1 MSSRHENNLLSGD
14 KTWEGH
20 QKTCVSE
27 YYSNLKSEAEQL
39 GEALIQYANPMW
51 CWCCI
56 KMQKQILLALG
67 VRLRFGDLFP
77 SRANSKPGKRA
88 IYEIH
93 EKQSLRA
100 RFTKT
105 ELGGFCSVGRHLQ
118 IVLLWFCK
126 SVFLLTVSENI
137 WKALYGV
144 SLLLSRMGESC
155 RHAKKHSGK
164 ALPRRYSILNTHTSA
179 QK

>member
-1 MSSRHENNLLSGD
+1 MSSRQENNLSGD
-14 KTWEGH
+14 KIWEGH
-20 QKTCVSE
+20 QTTCVSE
-27 YYSNLKSEAEQL
+27 YYSNLKSEAEQSSL

-77 SRANSKPGKRA
+77 SRANSKPGKTA

-105 ELGGFCSVGRHLQ
+105 ELGSFLFRGQTPPNCSLVLQICILAHSLGKYLKGLIWSFSAVIKDGGILSSCAKKNILGRHCLGD
-118 IVLLWFCK
+118 IVF
-126 SVFLLTVSENI
+126 
-137 WKALYGV
+137 
-144 SLLLSRMGESC
+144 
-155 RHAKKHSGK
+155 
-164 ALPRRYSILNTHTSA
+164 
-179 QK
+179 